1 MDDLVEL
8 EWCDK
13 PEQQKNNTASSSYNF
28 DALLRSMPSSSRQDA
43 SSKPQSASVS
53 ANRAPMASKNE
64 SMDAFASLLP
74 SFGQAQKEQRKT
86 TPSVPQ
92 ANSHVKEQKSQ
103 DIWGLDAFESMSAST
118 AGERLHSK
126 SAMFMRS
133 MQSISPSAAPSSKY
147 PTEDDLL
154 ADFRTC
160 PSPPTPLPTAPNDG
174 ADLLGDLSKPVQSQ
188 PAKESS
194 TCPEERPLT
203 TSSSSP
209 TKQPTGH
216 MAPSPSR
223 SPPPHIVGQLVEM
236 GFGPVEAREALA
248 QTSSGQDVQ
257 QAADTLIASQPPPP
271 TFEFISSK
279 SMKEDGDDRR
289 RTSRM
294 APAETRTGRPTPAQ
308 PSFSNP
314 FDPATKSFQQ
324 QADQLY
330 SQASTLGTSMLKNA
344 NAWWDSAK
352 AQARKAMDEARGDGQ
367 DVTAMSVASGLRRH
381 ALRRWGG
388 RSSSQRPVDY
398 DATPRWMS
406 TVPAPAESPSANVS
420 SSSAAPRKTATECKA
435 KADIPTQPASVESN
449 DVLLLGDECDPASSR
464 PTPPAAAGRSTKHD
478 EPAARASSSAPSSTA
493 SPALQNCRHERTI
506 APEDTTL
513 VNRATHHKDQG
524 NMHFLRGAYA
534 DAEEQYT
541 KALDL
546 LPHTSLWR
554 IPLLN
559 NRANVRLKNGNSA
572 GASADC
578 TASINL
584 IVLPSMQGGIYRP
597 SQDALPASHASLIL
611 REAYAKSVSQRARA
625 YEAVEKYA
633 LAKQDWDKL
642 ARYERAEGS
651 GVKSGE
657 THRRAAMD
665 GIARC
670 ERMLNPTKPS
680 IARFSLPTHGRAQ
693 ASSRSSLTTDSD
705 GMARMRAIR
714 QAQDEEDAQRIA
726 HKDSVDARIQAWT
739 KGKENNVRALLASMD
754 DPKYGLIWEALDWK
768 KIDLHQLITD
778 AQVKRAYTKA
788 IARLHPDKLSSAQTS
803 VEQRMLAAGMFNALN
818 EAFHK

>member
-8 EWCDK
+8 EWSDK

-53 ANRAPMASKNE
+53 ANRAPTASKNE

-92 ANSHVKEQKSQ
+92 ANSHAKEQKSQ

-257 QAADTLIASQPPPP
+257 QAADTLIASQPPP

-279 SMKEDGDDRR
+279 SMKEDGDERR

-294 APAETRTGRPTPAQ
+294 APAETRTGRPTPPQ

-406 TVPAPAESPSANVS
+406 TAPAPAESPSANVS